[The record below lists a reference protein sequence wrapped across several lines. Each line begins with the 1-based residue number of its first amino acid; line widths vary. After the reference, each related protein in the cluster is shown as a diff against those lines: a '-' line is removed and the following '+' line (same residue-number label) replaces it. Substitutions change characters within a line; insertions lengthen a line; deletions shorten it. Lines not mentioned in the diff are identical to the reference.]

1 MNNIDSAFRTLHEF
15 KGESFPETI
24 ATIERAFIGSR
35 MPVVTSLLEKHSLSQ
50 ILLEAAFQVKRASSQ
65 IDELIHA
72 VGILTALPRILS
84 EDEVICT
91 LSLAAGNTGKDYDLE
106 TNKRIA
112 EFTFIEWQ
120 GGAEVIRQ
128 NKIFK
133 DFYFLA
139 ESECALM
146 KELYVIGTE
155 FPIKFFRSGRA
166 LPSIL
171 KNNARLGNSFTS
183 KYGARYKTVRE
194 YYEERKDR
202 VAIKDVRD
210 YISIPE

>member
-1 MNNIDSAFRTLHEF
+1 MNNIDSAFRMLHEF
-15 KGESFPETI
+15 KGKSFPESI
-24 ATIERAFIGSR
+24 AKIEHAFIGSR
-35 MPVVTSLLEKHSLSQ
+35 MPAVTALLEKHSLSQ
-50 ILLEAAFQVKRASSQ
+50 ILLDAAFQAKRASSQ

-72 VGILTALPRILS
+72 VGILTALPRILK
-84 EDEVICT
+84 EDEAINI

-106 TNKRIA
+106 TDKRIA

-120 GGAEVIRQ
+120 GGSETIRQ

-139 ESECALM
+139 ESESALM

-166 LPSIL
+166 LPAIL

-183 KYGARYKTVRE
+183 KYGTKYKTVRE
-194 YYEERKDR
+194 YYEENKDR
-202 VAIKDVRD
+202 VTIKDVRD
-210 YISIPE
+210 YITIPG